1 MNIFV
6 FGTLLSENFRKIVLG
21 RELHSEH
28 ICTASLKNFCVYWA
42 EGGPFPVIVPQD
54 GAEVHGIVLK
64 DLNEHD
70 IERLNY
76 YELGFGYVLREAL
89 VETNDG
95 LQDVFAYFCK
105 SSDMASKNLWSFDDW
120 HKKHSEIQ

>member
-6 FGTLLSENFRKIVLG
+6 FGTLLSETFRKIVLG
-21 RELHSEH
+21 RELNSEH

-42 EGGPFPVIVPQD
+42 EGGPFPVIVPKD
-54 GAEVHGIVLK
+54 GTEVHGVVLK

-76 YELGFGYVLREAL
+76 YELGFGYVLREA
-89 VETNDG
+89 
-95 LQDVFAYFCK
+95 Y
-105 SSDMASKNLWSFDDW
+105 ASLKT
-120 HKKHSEIQ
+120 